1 MSRSQSPTVSAAT
14 DRGMRR
20 RLGLGG
26 LTAVGFSNIVGS
38 GWLFAAMYA
47 AQIAGPASLIA
58 WLGAGA
64 LCMLV
69 ALVMVE
75 LSATRPESG
84 GTVRWPL
91 LSGGPLVGSV
101 VGVSVL
107 LTVGGTAAEITAILQ
122 YANHYLPWLY
132 GAHTLSLRGVPIAMG
147 LAVVLSALNWYGVRL
162 FGRLNNVFTIIKIA
176 VPLVTVAALFA
187 SGFHSGRLT
196 GHGGFAPYGYG
207 SVVSALASG
216 GIVYSVNGFQAA
228 ADFGGEARNPSR
240 DLPRA
245 IIAGI
250 ALAVGMYLLLQ
261 LAFLFTVPEA
271 KLTHGWHG
279 VSFTSPFGQ
288 LALILSLHWV
298 SLLLYADAVVSPAS
312 SAYVGVAIDARH
324 THALAKNR
332 VLPRYFQA
340 VERRSGIPR
349 RAIALNLL
357 VILVFLLPFSG
368 WQQVVSVVGD
378 LYLITY
384 AAVAIAAGVFAVPR
398 QRAGWVRGVRYLAP
412 ASFVVA
418 SLFVYWSGWDDLR
431 IALPLTLV
439 GAPLYFL
446 IWRREP
452 ARVVWQH
459 TVRGGWVVLY
469 LLAVLALSWLGT
481 FGGSSVVDGP
491 WDTVVVGAVSL
502 AIYALAVRSGRAY
515 TASGGSFSEPGPADR
530 PTSPAGDR

>member
-1 MSRSQSPTVSAAT
+1 MA
-14 DRGMRR
+14 
-20 RLGLGG
+20 
-26 LTAVGFSNIVGS
+26 
-38 GWLFAAMYA
+38 
-47 AQIAGPASLIA
+47 
-58 WLGAGA
+58 
-64 LCMLV
+64 
-69 ALVMVE
+69 
-75 LSATRPESG
+75 
-84 GTVRWPL
+84 
-91 LSGGPLVGSV
+91 SV

-122 YANHYLPWLY
+122 YAHRYLPWLY
-132 GAHTLSLRGVPIAMG
+132 GGHTLSVRGMFVGMG
-147 LAVVLSALNWYGVRL
+147 LAIVLSALNWYGVRL
-162 FGRLNNVFTIIKIA
+162 FGRLNNVLTVIKIA
-176 VPLVTVAALFA
+176 VPLLTVAAFFA

-196 GHGGFAPYGYG
+196 SHGGFAPYGYG
-207 SVVSALASG
+207 GVVSALASG

-228 ADFGGEARNPSR
+228 ADFGGEARNPRR

-250 ALAVGMYLLLQ
+250 VLAVLLYLLLQ
-261 LAFLFTVPEA
+261 LAFLFAVPEA

-298 SLLLYADAVVSPAS
+298 SLLLYADAVVSPAG

-324 THALAKNR
+324 THALAKNG

-349 RAIALNLL
+349 RAVWLNLL

-384 AAVAIAAGVFAVPR
+384 AAVAVAAGVFAVPG

-418 SLFVYWSGWDDLR
+418 TLFVYWSGWHDLR

-439 GAPLYFL
+439 GAPLYFG

-452 ARVVWQH
+452 PRLMWQYAAQ
-459 TVRGGWVVLY
+459 GGWVVSY
-469 LLAVLALSWLGT
+469 LICILVVSWLGT
-481 FGGSSVVDGP
+481 FAGIGVLPTPWDSVVAG
-491 WDTVVVGAVSL
+491 VIAVIVYLVG
-502 AIYALAVRSGRAY
+502 VRSGRAY
-515 TASGGSFSEPGPADR
+515 RGQSSRSVAASGGDS
-530 PTSPAGDR
+530 

>member
-1 MSRSQSPTVSAAT
+1 MPPSPPVADAALA

-20 RLGLGG
+20 ELGFGG
-26 LTAVGFSNIVGS
+26 LTAIGFSNIVGS
-38 GWLFAAMYA
+38 GWLFGAMYA
-47 AQIAGPASLIA
+47 AQIAGPASLVA
-58 WLGAGA
+58 WVAAGV

-75 LSATRPESG
+75 LSATHPESG

-91 LSGGPLVGSV
+91 LTGGPLVGSV

-122 YANHYLPWLY
+122 YADHYLPWLY
-132 GAHTLSLRGVPIAMG
+132 GGDNLSVRGVVVAMA

-162 FGRLNNVFTIIKIA
+162 FGRLNNLLTVVKIV
-176 VPLVTVAALFA
+176 VPLLTVAALFA

-196 GHGGFAPYGYG
+196 SHGGFAPYGYG
-207 SVVSALASG
+207 GVVTALASG

-228 ADFGGEARNPSR
+228 ADFGGEARNPRR

-250 ALAVGMYLLLQ
+250 SLAVLMYLLLQ
-261 LAFLFTVPEA
+261 AAFLFAVPEA
-271 KLTHGWHG
+271 RLVHGWKG
-279 VSFTSPFGQ
+279 VSFTSPFGE
-288 LALILSLHWV
+288 LALILGLHWV
-298 SLLLYADAVVSPAS
+298 SLLLYADAVVSPGG

-332 VLPRYFQA
+332 VLPRSFLA

-357 VILVFLLPFSG
+357 VILAFLLPFSG

-384 AAVAIAAGVFAVPR
+384 AAVAISAAVFAVPGES
-398 QRAGWVRGVRYLAP
+398 AGWVRGVRYLAP

-431 IALPLTLV
+431 IALPLTLL

-446 IWRREP
+446 IWRSEP

-459 TVRGGWVVLY
+459 AARGAWVVLY
-469 LLAVLALSWLGT
+469 LVAILVVSWIGSFGGTSTLGTPWDSVVLAVGSAL
-481 FGGSSVVDGP
+481 VYV
-491 WDTVVVGAVSL
+491 
-502 AIYALAVRSGRAY
+502 LAVRSGRAHVAASRAPA
-515 TASGGSFSEPGPADR
+515 TAAA
-530 PTSPAGDR
+530 TSL